1 MTIAIKYG
9 SLVDEPL
16 VDDDGNF
23 AIKGSGG
30 ALVERLL
37 KIFPGSCLVG
47 YQDQRANGFEIKR
60 VTSLDPVSD
69 LVINLD
75 VMDSVGTFQ
84 VLHRNGAEPKIMN
97 LQWLPPRH
105 YHHRVNFAALGLSY
119 ALFPTLCAGERTA
132 SEVTELCHR
141 WGSPAIRERAPISWF
156 YPGVHD
162 DLVQAH
168 RVAEVP
174 TVLYPTIHVSD
185 DKQPKVFMSIV
196 SQVAGRMKLRMEA
209 CLSERELVSMAAMR
223 MSSHSWTHVGPV
235 FGRRENYWESLA
247 GMTAFL
253 STAREEAYS
262 LEYLEALL
270 AGVIGVLPRR
280 EWVKGV
286 VPDAYPYLYGS
297 EEEAADMLEEVLRDP
312 QGVQARIDEAS
323 GGSIHDWILTHHARA
338 AGNKAIYEK
347 ARDWFPEVF

>member
-9 SLVDEPL
+9 SLVDERL
-16 VDDDGNF
+16 VDENGNL

-30 ALVERLL
+30 SLVERLL
-37 KIFPGSCLVG
+37 KIFPDSCLIG
-47 YQDQRANGFEIKR
+47 YEDQRASGFDIKR

-84 VLHRNGAEPKIMN
+84 VLHRNGAEPKIVN

-141 WGSPAIRERAPISWF
+141 WGSPAIREKAPISWF
-156 YPGVHD
+156 YPGVRD
-162 DLVQAH
+162 DLVQPH
-168 RVAEVP
+168 RGAEVP
-174 TVLYPTIHVSD
+174 TVLYPTIHVSG
-185 DKQPKVFMSIV
+185 DKQPMVFMSVV
-196 SQVAGRMKLRMEA
+196 SQVATRMDLRTEA
-209 CLSERELVSMAAMR
+209 FLSERELVSMTAMR
-223 MSSHSWTHVGPV
+223 MNSHPWTNVGPV
-235 FGRRENYWESLA
+235 FGQRENYWESLA

-270 AGVIGVLPRR
+270 AGVVGVLPCR

-286 VPDAYPYLYGS
+286 VPDGYPYLYSS

-312 QGVQARIDEAS
+312 QAARARVDEAS
-323 GGSIHDWILTHHARA
+323 GGSIRDWILANHARA

-347 ARDWFPEVF
+347 IQDWFPEVF